1 MLRRL
6 TAFYALQFRLL
17 WQWKPGRRALLRRLV
32 VTFAV
37 AFTALGITIWLL
49 PGISASDWGQIALAV
64 VVLGLLNALVRPLIL
79 AVLAPISV
87 VLIGIATL
95 VFQVGAILLVA
106 GLLAGIRVDNPL
118 TAFLGSWLYA
128 ILNTALTALLS
139 IDRDESYWGAL
150 VRALAARRRDAI
162 RTDQPGLVIV
172 QIDGLAHPILAH
184 QIRAGR
190 VPNISR
196 WVRSRAMRLDR
207 WTALLP
213 SQTSASQAGILHGRN
228 DFIPAFRWWDKARGR
243 MVVSNRFAD
252 AAEIAQRAS
261 DGEGLLSSDG
271 ASIGNLVHGDAVRSY
286 ITLSTVGLRPSGL
299 GRSEAFFMFFVSPYN
314 YLHTIVLTIGE
325 IAKELYQSHRA
336 VRRGIEP
343 IHPRSFPYPLA
354 RAATNVALRALSTSL
369 VLEEMYRGTPVIYV
383 DYTDYDEVAH
393 YAGPERGEA
402 LDALDG
408 VDQTLASLE
417 KAARDTPRPYRFVVL
432 SDHGQSLGATF
443 RQRHRETLAH
453 VVSELMGGTEAADP
467 GGPEETYGALSAA
480 VTEASQAPGA
490 TGAMART
497 VFRSRSRAGE
507 VDLTPRSGGR
517 GVGPSTSEQLG
528 GDGDLPEVVVAPSGN
543 LALVAFPRIP
553 GRATLE
559 DIARRWPRLVPGLAG
574 HEGVGLVM
582 VRSEEHGAVVFGA
595 TGTVYLDAGRV
606 EGEDPLVP
614 YGAHAATG
622 LRRVDA
628 MAECGDLVVI
638 SALDTTTDEVAAF
651 EELIGSHGGLGGA
664 QTEAF
669 LLHPAEWEVD
679 EPLVGAESIYRQL
692 RRWLGTLG
700 IELGSVAPDAEPA
713 AGPRPERLPGAAAS
727 GSAGPAVDV
736 GG

>member
-6 TAFYALQFRLL
+6 VAFYALQFRLL

-32 VTFAV
+32 VTFVV
-37 AFTALGITIWLL
+37 AFISLGITIWLL
-49 PGISASDWGQIALAV
+49 PGISATDWGQIALAV
-64 VVLGLLNALVRPLIL
+64 IVLSLLNALVRPIIL

-87 VLIGIATL
+87 VLIGVATI
-95 VFQVGAILLVA
+95 VFQVFAILLVA
-106 GLLAGIRVDNPL
+106 GLLAGIRVDTWL
-118 TAFLGSWLYA
+118 TAFAGSWIYA
-128 ILNTALTALLS
+128 ILDTTLTALLS

-196 WVRSRAMRLDR
+196 WVRSKEMRLAR
-207 WTALLP
+207 WTTLLP
-213 SQTSASQAGILHGRN
+213 SQTSASQAGILYGRN
-228 DFIPAFRWWDKARGR
+228 DFIPAFRWWDKDRGR
-243 MVVSNRFAD
+243 MVVSNRFSD
-252 AAEIAQRAS
+252 AAEIAARAS
-261 DGEGLLSSDG
+261 NGEGLLSNDG
-271 ASIGNLVHGDAVRSY
+271 ASIGNLLHGDAVRSY
-286 ITLSTVGLRPSGL
+286 ITLSTVGSKSGGL

-325 IAKELYQSHRA
+325 VAKELYQSHRA

-369 VLEEMYRGTPVIYV
+369 VIEEMYRGTPVIYV

-402 LDALDG
+402 LDAMDG

-417 KAARDTPRPYRFVVL
+417 KAARDAPRPYRFVLL

-443 RQRHRETLAH
+443 KQRYGVTLAEI
-453 VVSELMGGTEAADP
+453 VSELMGGAESAAHV
-467 GGPEETYGALSAA
+467 GPSETYGALSAA
-480 VTEASQAPGA
+480 VSEAAQAPGA
-490 TGAMART
+490 TGAMTRT
-497 VFRSRSRAGE
+497 AFRGRMTDGT
-507 VDLTPRSGGR
+507 VDLTPREPSR
-517 GVGPSTSEQLG
+517 GAGPSTSQRVGEG
-528 GDGDLPEVVVAPSGN
+528 PPELVVAPSGN
-543 LALVAFPRIP
+543 LALVSFPRIA

-559 DIARRWPRLVPGLAG
+559 DIAERWPGLVAGLAG
-574 HEGVGLVM
+574 HPGVGLVM
-582 VRSEEHGAVVFGA
+582 VRSAEHGAIVFGA
-595 TGTVYLDAGRV
+595 TGTIYLDRDRV
-606 EGEDPLVP
+606 EGDDPLAA
-614 YGAHAATG
+614 YGPDAAAG

-638 SALDTTTDEVAAF
+638 SLLDSTTDEVAAF
-651 EELIGSHGGLGGA
+651 EELIGSHGGLGGP
-664 QTEAF
+664 QTSPF
-669 LLHPAEWEVD
+669 ILHPSDWEID
-679 EPLVGAESIYRQL
+679 EPLVGAEAVYRQL
-692 RRWLGTLG
+692 RAWLDGIG
-700 IELGSVAPDAEPA
+700 IELGKPA
-713 AGPRPERLPGAAAS
+713 GAAAS
-727 GSAGPAVDV
+727 GAAANRAPEPVPTAAAAADTGA
-736 GG
+736 